1 MRYFVELVEVNDW
14 EGETWSWWLQL
25 DGNEDALR
33 ELGVLLSDEE
43 GEEEYQLSDEAVSET
58 DVDLLVRHS
67 KLGYYPSHTKV
78 TGVMTPPVDFEATD
92 LYKGG
97 IRAYYKEAE

>member
-1 MRYFVELVEVNDW
+1 MRYFVELEETNDW

-33 ELGVLLSDEE
+33 ELGILLADDEW
-43 GEEEYQLSDEAVSET
+43 EEEYRLAYGEAVSEA
-58 DVDLLVRHS
+58 DVDLLALHS
-67 KLGYYPSHTKV
+67 RSGYYPDHTKV
-78 TGVMTPPVDFEATD
+78 TGILTLPADFRVDD

-97 IRAYYKEAE
+97 IRDYYKEA